1 MTLLARVPCLLVMI
15 FASLSYGL
23 EVPPLRGHMN
33 DLAGLLPQERAQFLG
48 QRLAT
53 FERDTGHQL
62 AVLTIPSLDGEAL
75 EDFSI
80 KVAEQWKI
88 GRKGSDTGVLLLIVQ
103 KERRIRM
110 EVGYGL
116 EGVLPD
122 AVSNRIINQ
131 LIAPRFSANDYA
143 GGVEAGIDAI
153 INVAKGEPLPPAARP
168 SQGILE
174 GDAGWVFLRCL
185 GVAVIVALFVGL
197 VKGNVFAP
205 LLVGAATGAVSINYH
220 RAEFG
225 DNLSVVFGVIVLLGA
240 FLGALCGLLG
250 GLTHRRFKRGQ
261 KTGDAAAVGNSQA
274 RSEALFKSMFPDL
287 QPHFHPRNLVA
298 YVTARCQRSK
308 RDSERR
314 WDRPAGFKAAY
325 AEFAKAGQ
333 RERVRLFDDAKK
345 LVIEFDYE
353 TQPTGAVIRLG
364 KGKFTVDLAKP
375 KAPKVRYWHP
385 DREFKWDGEGRWKF
399 TTPIADRPI
408 ESANDRTR
416 SSTDSRSSS
425 SSSSTATAAA
435 TAAAAAVLV
444 GAGGAFGGGGSSS
457 SWDQGSSAT
466 PDSSDT
472 TGTSGGGTT
481 Y

>member
-1 MTLLARVPCLLVMI
+1 MTLLARVVFLFAI
-15 FASLSYGL
+15 DFASLSYAL
-23 EVPPLRGHMN
+23 EVPPLRGHIN
-33 DLAGLLPQERAQFLG
+33 DLAGLMPRERAQFLE

-62 AVLTIPSLDGEAL
+62 AVLTVPSLDGEAL

-80 KVAEQWKI
+80 KVAEKWKI
-88 GRKGSDTGVLLLIVQ
+88 GRKGSDTGVLLLITQ

-153 INVAKGEPLPPAARP
+153 INVAKGEPLPLAARQ

-174 GDAGWVFLRCL
+174 GEAGWLFLRCL
-185 GVAVIVALFVGL
+185 GLAVILAILIGLITGKPFVS
-197 VKGNVFAP
+197 
-205 LLVGAATGAVSINYH
+205 LLTGAATGAAAIYYH
-220 RAEFG
+220 QAEFG
-225 DNLSVVFGVIVLLGA
+225 ENLSVVLVVILLVGA
-240 FLGALCGLLG
+240 FLGALCGVLG
-250 GLTHRRFKRGQ
+250 QVIHRRFKRGQ
-261 KTGDAAAVGNSQA
+261 ESGDAAALGNGQA

-287 QPHFHPRNLVA
+287 QPHFHPRNLLA
-298 YVTARCQRSK
+298 YVTARRHRSK
-308 RDSERR
+308 QDRGRR
-314 WDRPAGFKAAY
+314 WDRPAGFKVAH
-325 AEFAKAGQ
+325 AEFAPAGQ

-345 LVIEFDYE
+345 LVAEFDYE
-353 TQPTGAVIRLG
+353 AQPKGAVIRLG

-375 KAPKVRYWHP
+375 KAPQVRYWHP

-399 TTPIADRPI
+399 TTPMADRPI
-408 ESANDRTR
+408 ETNNDRTR
-416 SSTDSRSSS
+416 SSSDSRSSS
-425 SSSSTATAAA
+425 SSATAASA
-435 TAAAAAVLV
+435 AAAAAVLV

-457 SWDQGSSAT
+457 SWDQGSST
-466 PDSSDT
+466 PDSTDT
-472 TGTSGGGTT
+472 TGTSSGGTT